1 MSMNLSIRNRV
12 VLLSLLLVAALAVA
26 NLFLIRQAAQQKE
39 TVRLQARNF
48 ELIVKADAAIQTF
61 GDLKYWLTDLAV
73 SQLVLSEQR
82 AEAAQSRLEAQ
93 LAELAE
99 VMPEDVAGLTGQ
111 LTELAADTRAAAA
124 AYGEGDRLIGNA
136 MMAQGR
142 GNILA
147 IDTRLSRL
155 VSRVRGA
162 ARGAAEAALARTDR
176 GVDLALASGLA
187 VVFAAMVLT
196 FFVVRSIVVP
206 LRQMAQVIGHMAEG
220 RTDVSV
226 PEVRPGE
233 IGEVARVLRLFRDNT
248 ARREQAERSEA
259 RLAEAVDNISEG
271 VALYDTEDRLV
282 MCNRVYRKA
291 IEIAERHRGE
301 QILHETGT
309 TFESIMRAV
318 AELVPD
324 AQGRQEEWIAERLE
338 HHRNPKGPILQR
350 RPENK
355 WFRITEYK
363 TKDGGTLSVY
373 SDISE
378 MMAREQ
384 ALAEK
389 TAVLEATMEN
399 MGQGIALM
407 DKDLNVVSFNRMYLQ
422 LLDLPAERFKP
433 GFNVVE
439 LFDFNI
445 ARGEDMP
452 AYIDA
457 QVREG
462 TAGGV
467 LSRPHFYERTRPNGM
482 VLEIR
487 ITPRPDEAGLVT
499 TITNVTARKR
509 AEDAL
514 RASEMRFRSIT
525 QSASD
530 AVIAADSDGRVISW
544 NQAAQSIFGYSQE
557 EALGMNLTALMPKRY
572 RERHEKGMNKFL
584 SHKTGR
590 MVGRTMELEALA
602 KDGVEFPIEISLGSW
617 ESDGKTYFAG
627 ILRDITDR
635 KQAERTLREKT
646 GLLELN
652 QIMTRAANEA
662 ANVDDA
668 LQIAVEQVCAFAGW
682 PVGHV
687 YVLDDDKKDLVSTA
701 IWYLESHEKFEAFRR
716 ESEATRFASGQGL
729 PGRVLAAGHPA
740 WITDIT
746 KDKNFPR
753 AKAADTVGIRGA
765 FAFPVLVRRE
775 VAAVVELFS
784 PEVAQPQELMFE
796 VAAQVGT
803 NLGRII
809 ERKRAEEALRG
820 SQAILQAIADNSP
833 TLIGLKNA
841 DGVYSFANRKFA
853 AIHGFEPE
861 EAIGRTAGDLFPKE
875 ISDSVTAHDRLV
887 IEAGHAIEKEERFPG
902 PDGGSIHNI
911 VKFPVYDDDGRLSA
925 IGVIGNEITER
936 KRNEEALRRQALI
949 LEQLYDAVVEVDLE
963 GRIIDWNAAAHRIFG
978 YTREEALGRQADFL
992 FESPAK
998 ARQFNDKIR
1007 KQIVRKGRWVGE
1019 FENLRADGAKLAC
1032 EAVIFPL
1039 RDEQGRIKS
1048 TVTVSR
1054 DITRRKQAEWAL
1066 RESEQRLTEVVD
1078 NMPATVLLRDLEGRF
1093 ILINRQYAEHCKV
1106 DRNWVRGKTV
1116 YDVVTKDLADEA
1128 MDHDREVLRTRGV
1141 VERELVFPLDDGP
1154 HILAAWKFPVLD
1166 PDGKIVAIGGVE
1178 LDITER
1184 KQMEEELRQANRE
1197 TDAVVQELQ
1206 AVLNAIEYGVLF
1218 MDSELRVRIDNRA
1231 YREIWGI
1238 PDELLTQNPTA
1249 RDLINFNR
1257 YEGVYD
1263 VSEAEWEKYVDER
1276 IAAIKA
1282 GNVPATEFRRADG
1295 KVIQYQCISLP
1306 DGGRMLTYFDITDI
1320 KRAED
1325 ALREAKEQAEVANR
1339 AKSQFLA
1346 NMSHELRTPLN
1357 AILGY
1362 AELILD
1368 EIYGTVPE
1376 TVRSVIDRI
1385 DHNGHHLLRLINDV
1399 LDLSKIEAGQ
1409 FVLNLDDYSLRDI
1422 VDNVVVSLESLAQEK
1437 ALDLTHEIQGNLP
1450 MGHGDEQRITQV
1462 LMNLVGNAIKFTE
1475 EGGIVVKAGAANGS
1489 FQISVKDSGIGISEA
1504 DQRRIFEEF
1513 HQADDSDT
1521 RTQGGTGLG
1530 LAIAK
1535 RMVQMHGGDIWV
1547 ESRPGRGTTISFS
1560 LPVRAEA
1567 QKGAA

>member
-12 VLLSLLLVAALAVA
+12 VLLSLLLVAALAAA
-26 NLFLIRQAAQQKE
+26 NAFLVRQAALQKE
-39 TVRLQARNF
+39 TVREQALNF
-48 ELIVKADAAIQTF
+48 ELIVKADAAIQSF

-82 AEAAQSRLEAQ
+82 AEAAQARLEAQ

-99 VMPEDVAGLTGQ
+99 VMPEDVAGLNEQ
-111 LTELAADTRAAAA
+111 LAELAADTRAAAA
-124 AYGEGDRLIGNA
+124 AYGEGNRLIGNA

-155 VSRVRGA
+155 VARVRGA
-162 ARGAAEAALARTDR
+162 TRSAAEAALARTDR
-176 GVDLALASGLA
+176 AVDLALSLGLA
-187 VVFAAMVLT
+187 VVFAAMALT

-206 LRQMAQVIGHMAEG
+206 LRKMAEVIGHMAEG

-233 IGEVARVLRLFRDNT
+233 IGEVARVLRLFRDNA

-282 MCNRVYRKA
+282 MCNRVYRTA
-291 IEIAERHRGE
+291 IEDAERHRGE
-301 QILHETGT
+301 EILHEPGT
-309 TFESIMRAV
+309 SFESIMRAV
-318 AELVPD
+318 STLMPD
-324 AQGRQEEWIAERLE
+324 AQGREEAWIAERLE
-338 HHRNPKGPILQR
+338 HRRNPKGPILQR
-350 RPENK
+350 WAENK
-355 WFRITEYK
+355 WYRITEYK
-363 TKDGGTLSVY
+363 TEDGGTLSVY

-378 MMAREQ
+378 IMEREQ

-389 TAVLEATMEN
+389 TAVLETTMEN

-407 DKDLNVVSFNRMYLQ
+407 DKDLNVVSFNRMYLE
-422 LLDLPAERFKP
+422 LLELPPETFKP
-433 GFNVVE
+433 GFNVAQT
-439 LFDFNI
+439 FDYNA
-445 ARGEDMP
+445 ARGEPMP
-452 AYIDA
+452 ADIET
-457 QVREG
+457 QIRQGKV
-462 TAGGV
+462 GGV

-487 ITPRPDEAGLVT
+487 ITPRPDEGGLVT
-499 TITNVTARKR
+499 TVTNVTARKR

-514 RASEMRFRSIT
+514 RSSEMRFRSMT
-525 QSASD
+525 QSAND
-530 AVIAADSDGRVISW
+530 AVIAADSDGRIISW
-544 NQAAQSIFGYSQE
+544 NRAAQTIFGYAQD
-557 EALGMNLTALMPKRY
+557 EALGMNLTEIMPERHRKRHERGMATF
-572 RERHEKGMNKFL
+572 RERR
-584 SHKTGR
+584 SGR
-590 MVGRTMELEALA
+590 MIGRSLELEGLR
-602 KDGVEFPIEISLGSW
+602 KDGAEFPIELSLGSW
-617 ESDGKTYFAG
+617 ESDDKTYFAG

-635 KQAERTLREKT
+635 KQAEQALREKT

-652 QIMTRAANEA
+652 QVITRAANEA
-662 ANVDDA
+662 ASVDEA
-668 LQIAVEQVCAFAGW
+668 LLIAVEQVCSFAGW

-687 YVLDDDKKDLVSTA
+687 YVLDEEKKDLVSTA
-701 IWYLESHEKFEAFRR
+701 IWHLESEATYEAFRR
-716 ESEATRFASGQGL
+716 ESEATRFSSGQGL

-740 WITDIT
+740 WITDIAG
-746 KDKNFPR
+746 DANFPR
-753 AKAADTVGIRGA
+753 AGAARTVGIRGA
-765 FAFPVLVRRE
+765 FAFPVLVKRE

-784 PEVAQPQELMFE
+784 PEAAQPQELMFE
-796 VAAQVGT
+796 AAAQVGT
-803 NLGRII
+803 NLGRIL
-809 ERKRAEEALRG
+809 ERKRAEEALRA

-833 TLIGLKNA
+833 ALIGLKTA
-841 DGVYSFANRKFA
+841 DGKYSFANRKFA

-861 EAIGRTAGDLFPKE
+861 AAIGRTAEDLFPKE
-875 ISDSVTAHDRLV
+875 IADSVTAHDRLV

-902 PDGGSIHNI
+902 PQGGSIHNI
-911 VKFPVYDDDGRLSA
+911 IKFPVYDDGRLSA

-963 GRIIDWNAAAHRIFG
+963 GRIVDWNAAAHRIFG
-978 YTREEALGRQADFL
+978 HTRDEVLGRQADLL
-992 FESPAK
+992 FASPAK
-998 ARQFNDKIR
+998 ARRFNDKIR
-1007 KQIVRKGRWVGE
+1007 KQILRQGRWLGE
-1019 FENLRADGAKLAC
+1019 LENVRADGAQVAC

-1039 RDEQGRIKS
+1039 RDEQGKIKS
-1048 TVTVSR
+1048 IVTVSR

-1106 DRNWVRGKTV
+1106 DRDWVRGKTV
-1116 YDVVTKDLADEA
+1116 YDVVPRDIAEES
-1128 MDHDREVLRTRGV
+1128 MDHDREVLRTRGI

-1184 KQMEEELRQANRE
+1184 KRMEEELRRTNRE
-1197 TDAVVQELQ
+1197 KDAVVQELQ

-1231 YREIWGI
+1231 YREIWSI
-1238 PDELLTQNPTA
+1238 PDRLIAQNPTA
-1249 RDLINFNR
+1249 RDLIAYNR
-1257 YEGVYD
+1257 DQGVYD
-1263 VSEAEWEKYVDER
+1263 VSEAEWDRYVDAR

-1282 GNVPATEFRRADG
+1282 GDVPPTEFRRADG
-1295 KVIQYQCISLP
+1295 KVIQYQCIALP

-1362 AELILD
+1362 AELVLD
-1368 EIYGTVPE
+1368 EIYGEVPE
-1376 TVRSVIDRI
+1376 TLRSVVGRI

-1409 FVLNLDDYSLRDI
+1409 FVLHLDDYSLRDV
-1422 VDNVVVSLESLAQEK
+1422 VDNVVVSLESLAREK
-1437 ALDLTHEIQGNLP
+1437 ALALSHEIQGNLP
-1450 MGHGDEQRITQV
+1450 LGHGDEQRITQV

-1489 FQISVKDSGIGISEA
+1489 FEVSVADTGIGISEA

-1521 RTQGGTGLG
+1521 RTRGGTGLG

-1535 RMVQMHGGDIWV
+1535 RMLHLHGGDIRV
-1547 ESRPGRGTTISFS
+1547 DSLPGRGTTVSFS
-1560 LPVRAEA
+1560 LPVKAEVR
-1567 QKGAA
+1567 KGAA